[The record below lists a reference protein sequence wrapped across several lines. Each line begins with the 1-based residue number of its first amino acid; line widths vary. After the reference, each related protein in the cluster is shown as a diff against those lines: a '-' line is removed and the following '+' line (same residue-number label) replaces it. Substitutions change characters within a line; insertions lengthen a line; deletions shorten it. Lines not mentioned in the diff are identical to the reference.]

1 MSDRQLIDHD
11 TLLTLQEVMEDD
23 FGRLIETYL
32 NDSEDRLSAMQKA
45 LASGDGEA
53 LRRAAHSFKGSCSN
67 IGAQTLV
74 AHCQHIEQ
82 AAANN
87 QLPIHL
93 GTVFAISLLLLKM
106 LFASGKCLPPMVYR
120 STHGNE

>member
-45 LASGDGEA
+45 LAGGDGEA

-87 QLPIHL
+87 QLTGL
-93 GTVFAISLLLLKM
+93 ETTLVTLQGEFAQVRHQLII
-106 LFASGKCLPPMVYR
+106 YQ
-120 STHGNE
+120 